1 MAFIFLDTPLLSHA
15 SLPFMVIYSDLRS
28 SVKQESWYRI
38 TEEECK
44 RKSYLTPNSSWGNPE
59 KFRVKSNNYRVAL
72 SPVLH
77 AD

>member
-1 MAFIFLDTPLLSHA
+1 MALTFLGTPLLSCA
-15 SLPFMVIYSDLRS
+15 SLSFMVIYSALRS

-44 RKSYLTPNSSWGNPE
+44 RKSYLTPNSSWGSPE
-59 KFRVKSNNYRVAL
+59 KFQVKSNNYRVAL

>member
-1 MAFIFLDTPLLSHA
+1 MLVFLGTALVFCA
-15 SLPFMVIYSDLRS
+15 SLPFMVICSDLRS

-38 TEEECK
+38 REEECK